1 MMMEGSYSKN
11 IVLGRGTDMNAA
23 GFDTMRVK
31 REVFLVRRCSGKD
44 PLGID
49 LTNFHSPLYGP

>member
-44 PLGID
+44 PWD
-49 LTNFHSPLYGP
+49 